1 VKFTDTIKQ
10 HMKREIVYTTEDER
24 LADVIFKMAN
34 VKTDIA
40 VVKFK
45 DDIVGVITETDIYF
59 TLVKEVFS
67 EVSLVIE
74 DAHVID
80 IMRGPRT
87 KEVMAS
93 CDPLGWHPCIDTFED
108 DTMENAIR
116 IMQRSGLH
124 HLLVLDKK
132 NKLVGTLSSHD
143 IIKSF
148 SRGQVQIKKK

>member
-1 VKFTDTIKQ
+1 MEFTDTIKQ
-10 HMKREIVYTTEDER
+10 HMKRDIVYTTEDER
-24 LADVIFKMAN
+24 LADVIFKMSNAE
-34 VKTDIA
+34 TDIA
-40 VVKFK
+40 VVQFK
-45 DDIVGVITETDIYF
+45 DNIVGVITETDIYF
-59 TLVKEVFS
+59 ALVKEVFGEIS
-67 EVSLVIE
+67 RVIE
-74 DAHVID
+74 DLHVID
-80 IMRGPRT
+80 IMRGPHA

-93 CDPLGWHPCIDTFED
+93 CDPLGWHSCIDTFED

-148 SRGQVQIKKK
+148 SRNKAKGKEK